1 VHRRA
6 ELRQARL
13 DADRFVARIFWGVV
27 VLCGILSPHAAQAQG
42 DRVTIPGNVGT
53 ITLDWRATQDRA
65 GRPLIAG
72 HVITYGG
79 MSGYCRTVLLVET
92 LDAEGRVVAQN
103 IGFIP
108 GYVGGYDD
116 VYFEEPVRT
125 PGPNY
130 RVSIGS
136 WNKCAGGA
144 Q

>member
-1 VHRRA
+1 VHRRP
-6 ELRQARL
+6 ELRRAPL
-13 DADRFVARIFWGVV
+13 DVDGFVARIFWAILVLAGV
-27 VLCGILSPHAAQAQG
+27 LSSHAVHAQG
-42 DRVTIPGNVGT
+42 DRTTIPGNVGT

-79 MSGYCRTVLLVET
+79 MSGYCRTVLLIET
-92 LDAEGRVVAQN
+92 LDAEGRVVAQS
-103 IGFIP
+103 IGYIP
-108 GYVGGYDD
+108 GYVGGYDN

>member
-1 VHRRA
+1 MHRRP
-6 ELRQARL
+6 ELSQARL
-13 DADRFVARIFWGVV
+13 EVNKLGATIYRAIVV
-27 VLCGILSPHAAQAQG
+27 FACVLSPHAVHAQG
-42 DRVTIPGNVGT
+42 DRTTIPGNAGT
-53 ITLDWRATQDRA
+53 ITLDWQATQDRA

-79 MSGYCRTVLLVET
+79 KSGYCRTVLLIET

-116 VYFEEPVRT
+116 VYFEERVRA

-130 RVSIGS
+130 RVRIGS

>member
-1 VHRRA
+1 M
-6 ELRQARL
+6 
-13 DADRFVARIFWGVV
+13 ARIFQVFV
-27 VLCGILSPHAAQAQG
+27 VLSCLLSPHAVHAQG
-42 DRVTIPGNVGT
+42 GRTTIHGNVGT

-65 GRPLIAG
+65 GRPLITG

-79 MSGYCRTVLLVET
+79 MSGYCRTVLLIET
-92 LDAEGRVVAQN
+92 LDADGRVVAQN
-103 IGFIP
+103 VGFIP

>member
-1 VHRRA
+1 MA
-6 ELRQARL
+6 KIL
-13 DADRFVARIFWGVV
+13 WTVV
-27 VLCGILSPHAAQAQG
+27 VLSYVFSPHAVHAQR

-65 GRPLIAG
+65 GRLLIAG

-79 MSGYCRTVLLVET
+79 MSGYCRTVLLIET

-108 GYVGGYDD
+108 GYDD

-136 WNKCAGGA
+136 WNKCAGGG

>member
-1 VHRRA
+1 
-6 ELRQARL
+6 
-13 DADRFVARIFWGVV
+13 VARIFGAIA
-27 VLCGILSPHAAQAQG
+27 VLSCVLSPHAAHAQSG
-42 DRVTIPGNVGT
+42 RTTIPGNVGT
-53 ITLDWRATQDRA
+53 ITVDWRATQDRA
-65 GRPLIAG
+65 GHPLIAG

-92 LDAEGRVVAQN
+92 LDVEGHVVAQN
-103 IGFIP
+103 IRFIP

-136 WNKCAGGA
+136 WNKCAGGG